1 VGEAREKVLNERERL
16 RLLYETHAERVLAY
30 ALRRTSRDDAPEVV
44 AEVFLVAW
52 RRLGDVPDD
61 AVPWLLG
68 VARKVI
74 SNQRRASR
82 RRTALALR
90 LKQGIG
96 REQSQTDDPASE
108 VTAHLMLVEALS
120 RLGEWDQ
127 EALMLV
133 AWEHLDTRRAAAS
146 MGCSTSTFSVR
157 LHRARK
163 RLAKE
168 LAGDFRP
175 RHAIGLR
182 PTAEEKE

>member
-1 VGEAREKVLNERERL
+1 L
-16 RLLYETHAERVLAY
+16 RLLFETHAERVLAY
-30 ALRRTSRDDAPEVV
+30 ALRRTSPDDAHEVV

-52 RRLGDVPDD
+52 RRLGEVPED

-74 SNQRRASR
+74 SNQRRASD
-82 RRTALALR
+82 RRTALTLR
-90 LKQGIG
+90 LKEGIG
-96 REQSQTDDPASE
+96 REPSQTVDPATE
-108 VTAHLMLVEALS
+108 VTAHLTLMEALG

-157 LHRARK
+157 LHRARR

-168 LAGDFRP
+168 LAEDTRP
-175 RHAIGLR
+175 RHEMGLR
-182 PTAEEKE
+182 PTLEETE